1 MSPRDLGLGTGIPS
15 FCIFIQFFAS
25 DLDFGGGTFL
35 IKSKEFFAKS
45 GSDVP
50 KSEFSLDRSAVPEGH
65 FLHPGGVK
73 FTA

>member
-1 MSPRDLGLGTGIPS
+1 VSPRDLGLGTGIPR
-15 FCIFIQFFAS
+15 FCIFIQFLPRILIS
-25 DLDFGGGTFL
+25 GGGTFL
-35 IKSKEFFAKS
+35 IKSIDFFAKS

>member
-1 MSPRDLGLGTGIPS
+1 MILVWELEFQDFAFPYN
-15 FCIFIQFFAS
+15 FFPLILIS
-25 DLDFGGGTFL
+25 GGALFSS
-35 IKSKEFFAKS
+35 IREIFFAKF

>member
-1 MSPRDLGLGTGIPS
+1 MSPCDLGLGTGIPR

-25 DLDFGGGTFL
+25 HIDFGGGHFS
-35 IKSKEFFAKS
+35 INSKDFFANS

-50 KSEFSLDRSAVPEGH
+50 KSELSLDRSAVPEGH